1 MNRPQPLS
9 RPVQSLL
16 QPLALSLLLVL
27 SATQVAAQTPAAAA
41 AAAPAAAA
49 ASAPSLRPEVA
60 KPLIAAQEAVK
71 AGKSAD
77 ALARIAE
84 AEAVPAL
91 TAYESYILLRL
102 KAPAAFGS
110 GDQAAALA
118 MFEKIIVSPLLP
130 AADKPAITE
139 SAIKLA
145 LQLKQ
150 YDRAGAMMKT
160 YVADGGPSEEIKRLY
175 PQVLS
180 VLGDHAAVIG
190 LTQAQVAAD
199 QAAQRVTPE
208 ATLRL
213 LAGSQNEIKDE
224 VGYLVT
230 LQALASSTGK
240 SEYWV
245 ELSSRALRRP
255 GFAEERLMLDLYR
268 LRRAVGIPATAGDL
282 GDMAHRANQAGLPAE
297 AQLLLDAGFASGL
310 LGKDAN
316 AAADLKLRDAA
327 TKAAAQ
333 DHATVADSETGALR
347 SKEGNASY
355 GLGMALSAA
364 GNHER
369 ALALINQGLAKG
381 GLRRPDDVQLHL
393 GVASW
398 RAGKID
404 EAKAAFGA
412 VKGTDGGADLARL
425 WLLFLNS
432 PARK

>member
-1 MNRPQPLS
+1 M
-9 RPVQSLL
+9 
-16 QPLALSLLLVL
+16 
-27 SATQVAAQTPAAAA
+27 
-41 AAAPAAAA
+41 
-49 ASAPSLRPEVA
+49 A
-60 KPLIAAQEAVK
+60 KPLIAAQEAIK
-71 AGKSAD
+71 AGQHAD

-91 TAYESYILLRL
+91 THYESYILLRM

-110 GDQAAALA
+110 GDQAGALA
-118 MFEKIIVSPLLP
+118 MFERIIAAPLLP
-130 AADKPAITE
+130 ATEKPAITE

-150 YDRAGAMMKT
+150 FDRAGAMMKG
-160 YVADGGPSEEIKRLY
+160 YMADGGPSAEIKRLY

-180 VLGDHAAVIG
+180 VLGDHAAVV
-190 LTQAQVAAD
+190 QAVQADMAAD
-199 QAAQRVTPE
+199 AAAQRSTPE

-213 LAGSQNEIKDE
+213 LAGSQSEIKDN

-230 LQALASSTGK
+230 LEALASSTGK
-240 SEYWV
+240 PEYWV
-245 ELSSRALRRP
+245 ELTSRALRRP

-268 LRRAVGIPATAGDL
+268 LRQAVGVPASAGDL
-282 GDMAHRANQAGLPAE
+282 GGMAHRANQAGQPAE
-297 AQLLLDAGFASGL
+297 AQGLLDAGFASGL

-316 AAADLKLRDAA
+316 AAADQKLREAA

-333 DHATVADSETGALR
+333 DRATVADSEIGALR
-347 SKEGNASY
+347 SREGNASY

-393 GVASW
+393 GVALW
-398 RAGKID
+398 RAGKIT
-404 EAKAAFGA
+404 EAKTAFSA
-412 VKGTDGGADLARL
+412 VKGADGTADLARL
-425 WLLFLNS
+425 WLVYLNS

>member
-1 MNRPQPLS
+1 MLNRPQPHSCLVL
-9 RPVQSLL
+9 RLL
-16 QPLALSLLLVL
+16 QPLALSLLLACAAVGV
-27 SATQVAAQTPAAAA
+27 SAQTPAA

-49 ASAPSLRPEVA
+49 SAPTLRPEVA

-71 AGKSAD
+71 TGKHTD

-91 TAYESYILLRL
+91 TPYENYILLRL
-102 KAPAAFGS
+102 KAPATFGN
-110 GDQAAALA
+110 GDQAGALA
-118 MFEKIIVSPLLP
+118 IFEKIVVSPLLP
-130 AADKPAITE
+130 AAEKPSITE

-150 YDRAGAMMKT
+150 YERASAMMKT
-160 YVADGGPSEEIKRLY
+160 YLADGGPSEEIKRLY
-175 PQVLS
+175 PQALS

-190 LTQAQVAAD
+190 LMQAQVAAD
-199 QAAQRVTPE
+199 QAAQRATPE
-208 ATLRL
+208 AALRL
-213 LAGSQNEIKDE
+213 LAGSQSEVKDSA
-224 VGYLVT
+224 GYLLT
-230 LQALASSTGK
+230 LEALASSTGK
-240 SEYWV
+240 PEYWV
-245 ELSSRALRRP
+245 ELTSRTLRRP

-268 LRRAVGIPATAGDL
+268 LRRAVGVPATAGEL

-316 AAADLKLRDAA
+316 AAVDLKLRDAA

-333 DHATVADSETGALR
+333 DRATVADSETGALR

-355 GLGMALSAA
+355 GLGMALSGA

-369 ALALINQGLAKG
+369 ALALINQGLVKG

-393 GVASW
+393 GVALW
-398 RAGKID
+398 RAGKIA
-404 EAKAAFGA
+404 EAKTAFSA

-432 PARK
+432 PTRK